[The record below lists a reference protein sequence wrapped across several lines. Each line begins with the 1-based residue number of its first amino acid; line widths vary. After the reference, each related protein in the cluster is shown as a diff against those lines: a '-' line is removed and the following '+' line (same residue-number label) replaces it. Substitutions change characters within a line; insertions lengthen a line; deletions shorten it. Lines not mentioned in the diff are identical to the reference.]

1 MKYFIMVFNNTND
14 AMNGEKTFKDN
25 NIEFVIMPTP
35 TYITQSCGICVRF
48 NENVLEKVNNTI
60 EEVNLKYKNIYL
72 NDGKQFVKY
81 K

>member
-14 AMNGEKTFKDN
+14 AMNGEKNFKN
-25 NIEFVIMPTP
+25 SNIEFVIMPTP

-48 NENVLEKVNNTI
+48 NESVLEKVNNMI
-60 EEVNLKYKNIYL
+60 EEVNLRYKNIYL
-72 NDGKQFVKY
+72 NDGKQFVIY

>member
-25 NIEFVIMPTP
+25 NLEFAIMPTP
-35 TYITQSCGICVRF
+35 TYITQSCGICIRF
-48 NENVLEKVNNTI
+48 GESVIEKVNSII
-60 EEVNLKYKNIYL
+60 EKDGLKFKNIYL
-72 NDGKQFVKY
+72 NNGLEFLVY

>member
-14 AMNGEKTFKDN
+14 AMNGERIFIDN

-35 TYITQSCGICVRF
+35 TYITQSCGICIRF
-48 NENVLEKVNNTI
+48 NENIIEKVNSII
-60 EEVNLKYKNIYL
+60 EKDSLKYKNIYL
-72 NDGKQFVKY
+72 NDGKQFVMY

>member
-14 AMNGEKTFKDN
+14 AMNGERIFKDN

-35 TYITQSCGICVRF
+35 TYITQSCGICIRF
-48 NENVLEKVNNTI
+48 NENIIEKVNSII
-60 EEVNLKYKNIYL
+60 EKDSLKYKNIYL
-72 NDGKQFVKY
+72 NDSKQFVMY

>member
-14 AMNGEKTFKDN
+14 AMNGERIFKDN

-35 TYITQSCGICVRF
+35 TYITQSCGICIRF
-48 NENVLEKVNNTI
+48 NEIIIEKVNSII
-60 EEVNLKYKNIYL
+60 EKDSLKYKNIYL
-72 NDGKQFVKY
+72 NDGKQFVMY

>member
-14 AMNGEKTFKDN
+14 AMNGERIFKDN

-35 TYITQSCGICVRF
+35 TYITQSCGICIRF
-48 NENVLEKVNNTI
+48 NENKIEKVNSII
-60 EEVNLKYKNIYL
+60 EKDSLKYKNIYL
-72 NDGKQFVKY
+72 NDGKQFVMY

>member
-14 AMNGEKTFKDN
+14 AMNGERIFNDN

-35 TYITQSCGICVRF
+35 TYITQSCGICIRF
-48 NENVLEKVNNTI
+48 NENIIEKVNSII
-60 EEVNLKYKNIYL
+60 EKDSLKYKNIYL
-72 NDGKQFVKY
+72 NDGKQFVMY

>member
-25 NIEFVIMPTP
+25 NIEFIIMPTP
-35 TYITQSCGICVRF
+35 TYITQSCGICIRF
-48 NENVLEKVNNTI
+48 GENMLDIVNSIIEKD
-60 EEVNLKYKNIYL
+60 NLKYKNIYL
-72 NDGKQFVKY
+72 NDGKQFVIY

>member
-14 AMNGEKTFKDN
+14 AMNGERIFKDN

-35 TYITQSCGICVRF
+35 TYITQSCGICIRY
-48 NENVLEKVNNTI
+48 NENIIEKVNSII
-60 EEVNLKYKNIYL
+60 EKDSLKYKNIYL
-72 NDGKQFVKY
+72 NDGKQFVMY

>member
-14 AMNGEKTFKDN
+14 AMNGERIFKDN

-35 TYITQSCGICVRF
+35 TYITQSCGICIRF
-48 NENVLEKVNNTI
+48 NENIIEKVNSII
-60 EEVNLKYKNIYL
+60 EKDSLKYKNIYL
-72 NDGKQFVKY
+72 NDGKQFVMY

>member
-14 AMNGEKTFKDN
+14 AMNGERIFKDN

-35 TYITQSCGICVRF
+35 TYITQCCGICIRF
-48 NENVLEKVNNTI
+48 NENIIEKVNSII
-60 EEVNLKYKNIYL
+60 EKDSLKYKNIYL
-72 NDGKQFVKY
+72 NDGKQFVMY

>member
-14 AMNGEKTFKDN
+14 AMNRERIFKDN

-35 TYITQSCGICVRF
+35 TYITQSCGICIRF
-48 NENVLEKVNNTI
+48 NENIIEKVNSII
-60 EEVNLKYKNIYL
+60 EKDSLKYKNIYL
-72 NDGKQFVKY
+72 NDGKQFVMY

>member
-14 AMNGEKTFKDN
+14 AMNGERIFKDN

-35 TYITQSCGICVRF
+35 TYITQSCGICIRF
-48 NENVLEKVNNTI
+48 NENIIEKVNSII
-60 EEVNLKYKNIYL
+60 EKDSLKYKNIYL
-72 NDGKQFVKY
+72 NGGKQFVMY

>member
-35 TYITQSCGICVRF
+35 TYITQSCGICIRF
-48 NENVLEKVNNTI
+48 GEKMLGTVNSVI
-60 EEVNLKYKNIYL
+60 EKDNLKYKNIYS
-72 NDGKQFVKY
+72 NDGIKFVIY

>member
-14 AMNGEKTFKDN
+14 AMNGERIFKDN

-35 TYITQSCGICVRF
+35 TYITQSCGICIRF
-48 NENVLEKVNNTI
+48 NEKIIEKVNSII
-60 EEVNLKYKNIYL
+60 EKDSLKYKNIYL
-72 NDGKQFVKY
+72 NDGKQFVMY

>member
-14 AMNGEKTFKDN
+14 AMNGERIFKDN

-35 TYITQSCGICVRF
+35 TYITQSCGTCIRF
-48 NENVLEKVNNTI
+48 NENIIEKVNSII
-60 EEVNLKYKNIYL
+60 EKDSLKYKNIYL
-72 NDGKQFVKY
+72 NDGKQFVMY

>member
-14 AMNGEKTFKDN
+14 AMNGERIFYYN

-35 TYITQSCGICVRF
+35 TYITQSCGICIRF
-48 NENVLEKVNNTI
+48 NENIIEKVNSII
-60 EEVNLKYKNIYL
+60 EKDSLKYKNIYL
-72 NDGKQFVKY
+72 NDGKQFVMY

>member
-14 AMNGEKTFKDN
+14 AMNGERIFKDN

-35 TYITQSCGICVRF
+35 TYITQSCGICIRF
-48 NENVLEKVNNTI
+48 NENIIEKVNSII
-60 EEVNLKYKNIYL
+60 EEDSLKYKNIYL
-72 NDGKQFVKY
+72 NDGKQFVMY

>member
-14 AMNGEKTFKDN
+14 AMNGERIFKDN

-35 TYITQSCGICVRF
+35 TYITQSCGICIRF
-48 NENVLEKVNNTI
+48 NENIIEKVNSI
-60 EEVNLKYKNIYL
+60 IAKDSLKYKNIYL
-72 NDGKQFVKY
+72 NDGKQFVMY

>member
-14 AMNGEKTFKDN
+14 AMNGERIFKDN

-35 TYITQSCGICVRF
+35 TYITQSCCICIRF
-48 NENVLEKVNNTI
+48 NENIIEKVNSII
-60 EEVNLKYKNIYL
+60 EKDSLKYKNIYL
-72 NDGKQFVKY
+72 NDGKQFVMY